1 MLEVR
6 DLHVHYGSIRAVKGI
21 SLEVKEGEVVA
32 LIGANGAGK
41 TTLLNAI
48 SGFLRPRQG
57 MIRFQGKDIQGLPP
71 NIVVSRG
78 IVQVPEGR
86 SILTQMTVME
96 NLEMGAYLRNDAP
109 EVRRDL
115 DKILQRFPRLRERKN
130 QLGGTLSGGEQQM
143 LAIGRALMAKPKIL
157 LLDEPSM
164 GLSPLMVKEVFQI
177 IRDIKTAGTT
187 LLLVEQNA
195 RMALREA
202 DRGYVLENGSIVLQ
216 ESAEEASLR
225 IVWSR
230 KPTWGRERITRCS
243 LLVPRCQLLTP
254 IEIPFLKTSNQQRA
268 TAISFRLTSI
278 SLPGREPSSSC
289 DFR

>member
-41 TTLLNAI
+41 TTLLNTI

-57 MIRFQGKDIQGLPP
+57 MIRFQGKEIQGLPP
-71 NIVVSRG
+71 NAVVSRG

-96 NLEMGAYLRNDAP
+96 NLEMGAYLRKDAP

-115 DKILQRFPRLRERKN
+115 DNILQRFPRLRERKN

-143 LAIGRALMAKPKIL
+143 LAIGRALMAKPQIL

-202 DRGYVLENGSIVLQ
+202 DRGYVLKNGSVVLQ
-216 ESAEEASLR
+216 ESAAELLNSRLVQEAYL
-225 IVWSR
+225 
-230 KPTWGRERITRCS
+230 G
-243 LLVPRCQLLTP
+243 
-254 IEIPFLKTSNQQRA
+254 A
-268 TAISFRLTSI
+268 
-278 SLPGREPSSSC
+278 
-289 DFR
+289 

>member
-57 MIRFQGKDIQGLPP
+57 MIRFQGKEIQGLPP
-71 NIVVSRG
+71 NAVVSRG

-96 NLEMGAYLRNDAP
+96 NLEMGAYLRKDAP

-143 LAIGRALMAKPKIL
+143 LAIGRALMAKPQIL

-202 DRGYVLENGSIVLQ
+202 DRGYVLENGSVVLQ
-216 ESAEEASLR
+216 ESAEDLLESPLVQEAYL
-225 IVWSR
+225 
-230 KPTWGRERITRCS
+230 G
-243 LLVPRCQLLTP
+243 
-254 IEIPFLKTSNQQRA
+254 A
-268 TAISFRLTSI
+268 
-278 SLPGREPSSSC
+278 
-289 DFR
+289 

>member
-41 TTLLNAI
+41 TTLLNTI

-57 MIRFQGKDIQGLPP
+57 MIRFQGKEIQGLPP
-71 NIVVSRG
+71 NAVVSRG

-96 NLEMGAYLRNDAP
+96 NLEMGAYLRKDAP

-115 DKILQRFPRLRERKN
+115 DNILQRFPRLRERKN

-143 LAIGRALMAKPKIL
+143 LAIGRALMAKPQIL

-202 DRGYVLENGSIVLQ
+202 DRGYVLENGSVVLQ
-216 ESAEEASLR
+216 ESAAELLNSRLVQEAYL
-225 IVWSR
+225 
-230 KPTWGRERITRCS
+230 G
-243 LLVPRCQLLTP
+243 
-254 IEIPFLKTSNQQRA
+254 A
-268 TAISFRLTSI
+268 
-278 SLPGREPSSSC
+278 
-289 DFR
+289 